1 MYLFQIINV
10 IINCAFL
17 ILIAVFMVYG
27 IRAMTV
33 YIENNK
39 KGGSSAGGEFLA
51 DESGHK
57 EA

>member
-39 KGGSSAGGEFLA
+39 KSGCNAGDGSFA